1 MPEPNIARR
10 KPMNLVGPQVRRL
23 RVQQGLT
30 QPAFAVRCQRSGYV
44 LSRES
49 LAKIESRLR
58 GVTDAEVVLLAR
70 ALRVP
75 FVLLYPAAEELETL
89 ITLFFAS

>member
-1 MPEPNIARR
+1 
-10 KPMNLVGPQVRRL
+10 MNLVGPQVRRL
-23 RVQQGLT
+23 RVQQRLS
-30 QPAFAVRCQRSGYV
+30 QPQLAARCQVVGYE

-58 GVTDAEVVLLAR
+58 GVTDAEVVCLAQ

-75 FVLLYPAAEELETL
+75 FAILYPSEKELIEAL
-89 ITLFFAS
+89 KPFLGKPRRRPGGES